1 MKLNN
6 GLKNLKRNKMKQET
20 IEEVAERLVKETT
33 LYGSQEASIG
43 SSARS
48 YFETELRC
56 VLLGM
61 QYQQEQNKNKYS
73 EEDMIN
79 FAFDTYNY
87 ISKLMGVSFNKIS
100 ENKCNVNDNFIKYKR
115 KHEK

>member
-1 MKLNN
+1 
-6 GLKNLKRNKMKQET
+6 LKNLKRNKMKET
-20 IEEVAERLVKETT
+20 LEETAERLVKETT

-61 QYQQEQNKNKYS
+61 KWQMERSYS
-73 EEDMIN
+73 EEEVLEILIKAIKDVKVKQLT
-79 FAFDTYNY
+79 FFD
-87 ISKLMGVSFNKIS
+87 GGS
-100 ENKCNVNDNFIKYKR
+100 EYPIYSNLIKWFKQF
-115 KHEK
+115 KKK